1 MMHLLRAFMLGL
13 LVAGCSPS
21 GPPPA
26 PVAMAGI
33 AFHSIPWTVKVS
45 ALPEGKTAAALRAE
59 LQAVL
64 DQANGVLSTYQPD
77 TELMRFNAA
86 PVGRWVAVSPM
97 LLRAVQASVAVSA
110 RSDGAYDITVGPL
123 VDLWGFGPRAVPER
137 IPDAAAIATA
147 RARVGWR
154 RIGIDADKRA
164 LRRQADI
171 QLDLSSVG
179 EGVAVDALVA
189 HLHAAGIRDFLVS
202 IAGCTRVSGHKPD
215 GSRWV
220 VAIEEPDGSGRP
232 RQLLALR
239 EQAVSTS
246 GSYRNYHEIGG
257 RRFSHTVD
265 PVTGAPITHHGVS
278 VSVVDVDGD
287 TTRAD
292 AWATALNVLGP
303 EKGMALARRDNI
315 PAYFMEHADGG
326 LRVYFTP
333 AMQAWLADAR

>member
-1 MMHLLRAFMLGL
+1 MTRMLRAFLL
-13 LVAGCSPS
+13 VFLVAGCSPF

-45 ALPEGKTAAALRAE
+45 ALPEGKTSAALRAD

-64 DQANGVLSTYQPD
+64 DRTNGVLSTYQAD

-86 PVGRWVAVSPM
+86 PVGRWVTVSPM
-97 LLRAVQASVAVSA
+97 LLRAVQAAVAVSA
-110 RSDGAYDITVGPL
+110 RSDGAYDVTVGPL

-137 IPDAAAIATA
+137 VPDAATVAAA
-147 RARVGWR
+147 RARVGWWQ
-154 RIGIDADKRA
+154 IEVDAGHRA
-164 LRRQADI
+164 LRRKADI

-202 IAGCTRVSGHKPD
+202 VAGCTRVSGHKPD

-232 RQLLALR
+232 RQVLELR
-239 EQAVSTS
+239 EQAISTS
-246 GSYRNYHEIGG
+246 GSYRNFHEIGG
-257 RRFSHTVD
+257 RRFSHTID
-265 PVTGAPITHHGVS
+265 PATGAPITHHGVS

-315 PAYFMEHADGG
+315 AAYFMEHTEGG
-326 LRVYFTP
+326 LRVYYTP
-333 AMQAWLADAR
+333 AMRAWLADAR

>member
-1 MMHLLRAFMLGL
+1 MTRLLRAFLLGV
-13 LVAGCSPS
+13 LVAGCAPS
-21 GPPPA
+21 EPPPP
-26 PVAMAGI
+26 PVAVAGI

-45 ALPEGKTAAALRAE
+45 ALPAGKTAAALGAE
-59 LQAVL
+59 LQSVL
-64 DQANGVLSTYQPD
+64 DQANGVLSTYQAD

-86 PVGRWVAVSPM
+86 PVGRWVPVSPM
-97 LLRAVQASVAVSA
+97 LLRAVQAAVAVSA
-110 RSDGAYDITVGPL
+110 RSGGAYDVTVGPL

-137 IPDAAAIATA
+137 VPDAAAIAAA
-147 RARVGWR
+147 RARVGWWQ
-154 RIGIDADKRA
+154 IGIDAGAGA
-164 LRRQADI
+164 LQRKADI

-202 IAGCTRVSGHKPD
+202 VAGCTRVSGHKPD

-232 RQLLALR
+232 RQVLALR

-246 GSYRNYHEIGG
+246 GSYRNYHEIDG
-257 RRFSHTVD
+257 RRFSHTID
-265 PVTGAPITHHGVS
+265 PATGAPITHHGVS
-278 VSVVDVDGD
+278 VSVVDADGD

-303 EKGMALARRDNI
+303 EKGMALARRDHI
-315 PAYFMEHADGG
+315 AAYFMEHTAQG
-326 LRVYFTP
+326 LRITYTP
-333 AMQAWLADAR
+333 AMQAWLPATR